1 MSKEPKTAFELAME
15 RLEKQDAEA
24 GIERKPLS
32 DTQKDEIA
40 KIRNK
45 YRAKLAEREIL
56 HRSDLAKTP
65 DPADREKLE
74 EQFRRDRGLLGRE
87 EEGQV
92 AKIRSRGDGA

>member
-24 GIERKPLS
+24 GVERKPLS
-32 DTQKDEIA
+32 DSKKAEIA
-40 KIRNK
+40 KVRNK

-56 HRSDLAKTP
+56 HRSDLAKTA
-65 DPADREKLE
+65 DPAEREKLE
-74 EQFRRDRGLLGRE
+74 EQFQRDRGLFGRE
-87 EEGQV
+87 EEGRV